1 MAYIIPNAGSTGS
14 PNKYAN
20 INQAEP
26 DSVDIEALGNPLNYI
41 RSGGVVSHISNT
53 AASVS
58 AGVAVIGG
66 KPYTFTANS
75 SITISAATN
84 YRFDLIVVRLSGS
97 TAAVTHIVGVDHVS
111 NPTLPKSR
119 TVLNSG
125 ESFSATDHYDPATD
139 VLLASVFRSVGVDL
153 DAGHIVDKRIFADS
167 PVTYTIAG
175 TPSVDAKDKVGDI
188 VVDTTNNKPYARLNS
203 TWEELVTASSL
214 RKMILP
220 IGAIFAWPGSSLP
233 PTVGGLTTCLPC
245 NGQTFDSGDYPQLAI
260 VLGTTYGASVGTTF
274 TLPNLNNDRTI
285 VGATSSLGSAGG
297 ANSVSLVE
305 ANIPRHNH
313 SVAVANHAV
322 LTHSTTVS
330 TEPNHTHATVAH
342 VHNGAVIYRPPSD
355 HNGFHVVDDADSTH
369 GSGSTA
375 DAFHVD
381 VLGVNEEFYPNP
393 LNPGPPTAGEAGDLT
408 EAGGAVF
415 FQSAPDTVG
424 NGAHTHTVTIGNH
437 SISNHTVTE
446 SNFGASPV
454 TAVPTQPSHLKM
466 RWFIQAL

>member
-26 DSVDIEALGNPLNYI
+26 DSVDIEALGNITNYI
-41 RSGGVVSHISNT
+41 RSGGVVTHISGT

-58 AGVAVIGG
+58 AGVAVINN
-66 KPYTFTANS
+66 KPYSFSAS
-75 SITISAATN
+75 ASITIDSATN

-97 TAAVTHIVGVDHVS
+97 TATVTKIAGVDNS
-111 NPTLPKSR
+111 INPTLPKSR

-125 ESFSATDHYDPATD
+125 ESFDPSLHYDPATD
-139 VLLASVFRSVGVDL
+139 VLLASVFRSNSAM

-167 PVTYTIAG
+167 PVTYTVAG
-175 TPSVDAKDKVGDI
+175 TPSVDATKDKVGDI

-214 RKMILP
+214 RKMVLP
-220 IGAIFAWPGSSLP
+220 IGAIFAWPGAGLP

-245 NGQTFDSGDYPQLAI
+245 NGQTFDSGDYGDLAI
-260 VLGTTYGASVGTTF
+260 VLGSTYGAVVGTTY

-313 SVAVANHAV
+313 GVTVASHSDLAHSV
-322 LTHSTTVS
+322 TVS
-330 TEPNHTHATVAH
+330 TAPDHTHTTVAH
-342 VHNGAVIYRPPSD
+342 SHDGAIIYRPYNE
-355 HNGFHVVDDADSTH
+355 HNGFHVGNIAGNHDSGT
-369 GSGSTA
+369 TA
-375 DAFHVD
+375 NAFHVD
-381 VLGVNEEFYPNP
+381 AININEGSTNYTSTEPFDGSEF
-393 LNPGPPTAGEAGDLT
+393 AGILR
-408 EAGGAVF
+408 
-415 FQSAPDTVG
+415 FQSSPNTNG
-424 NGAHTHTVTIGNH
+424 SGAHTHTVTVGNH
-437 SISNHTVTE
+437 TISSHVVTE
-446 SNFGASPV
+446 NNFGANPV
-454 TAVPTQPSHLKM
+454 TAVSTQPSHLKM

>member
-26 DSVDIEALGNPLNYI
+26 DSVDIEALGNITNYI
-41 RSGGVVSHISNT
+41 RSGGVVTHIST
-53 AASVS
+53 SAASVS
-58 AGVAVIGG
+58 AGVAVINN
-66 KPYTFTANS
+66 KPYSFNAS
-75 SITISAATN
+75 ASITIDNATN
-84 YRFDLIVVRLSGS
+84 YRFDLIVIRLSGS
-97 TAAVTHIVGVDHVS
+97 TATVTKIVGVDHAT

-125 ESFSATDHYDPATD
+125 ESFAASAHYDPATD
-139 VLLASVFRSVGVDL
+139 VLLASVFRSNGVGL

-167 PVTYTIAG
+167 PVTYTVTG
-175 TPSVDAKDKVGDI
+175 TPSVDATKDKVGDI

-220 IGAIFAWPGSSLP
+220 IGAIFAWPGTGLP

-245 NGQTFDSGDYPQLAI
+245 NGQTFNSGDYPTLAA
-260 VLGTTYGASVGTTF
+260 VLGSTYGASSGTTF

-313 SVAVANHAV
+313 GVTVASHSD

-330 TEPNHTHATVAH
+330 TEPNHTHTTIAH
-342 VHNGAVIYRPPSD
+342 VHDGALIYRPYNE
-355 HNGFHVVDDADSTH
+355 HNGFHVLNDSDTTH
-369 GSGSTA
+369 YTGSSA

-381 VLGVNEEFYPNP
+381 VININEGSTNYTSTEPYDASEF
-393 LNPGPPTAGEAGDLT
+393 T
-408 EAGGAVF
+408 EVTR
-415 FQSAPDTVG
+415 FQSAPDTNG
-424 NGAHTHTVTIGNH
+424 GGAHTHTVTVGNH
-437 SISNHTVTE
+437 TISSHVVTE
-446 SNFGASPV
+446 NNFGANPV
-454 TAVPTQPSHLKM
+454 TAVSTQPSHLKM